1 MSATVVYRPMTDA
14 DLPAALALSEQ
25 LKWPH
30 RLDDWAMLLRLS
42 LGFVALDGE
51 RLIGT
56 AFTCPQGDY
65 ATIGLVIV
73 SSDYQG
79 KGIGRALMELA
90 LDACQTRTP
99 ILNATRAG
107 ALLYV
112 SQGFV
117 EFGQIAQHQGLAHA
131 PALHPLADSETCRP
145 LEGADQ
151 PRVLELANAATG
163 MDRGAV
169 LDVLFDAVDYSLGI
183 ESEGRLRAFALL
195 RVCGRG
201 LSIGPVVAESL
212 DQARHLIGVLLAQVP
227 GEFVRIDIPAD
238 GGLGDWLE
246 TVGLMAVDSVKQMAR
261 GGPPQVTGGV
271 RQFALVSQAIG

>member
-131 PALHPLADSETCRP
+131 PALQPLADTQTCRP

-195 RVCGRG
+195 RGCGRG
-201 LSIGPVVAESL
+201 SSIGPVVAESL
-212 DQARHLIGVLLAQVP
+212 DQARHLIAVLLAQVP

-246 TVGLMAVDSVKQMAR
+246 TVGLMAVDSVTQMAR
-261 GGPPQVTGGV
+261 GGPPQLTGDV

>member
-30 RLDDWAMLLRLS
+30 RLEDWAMLLRLS
-42 LGFVALDGE
+42 LGFVALDDE

-79 KGIGRALMELA
+79 KGIGRALMELV

-117 EFGQIAQHQGLAHA
+117 EFGQIAQHQGLAHV
-131 PALHPLADSETCRP
+131 PALQPLVGAETCRP
-145 LEGADQ
+145 LRDADKAN
-151 PRVLELANAATG
+151 VLELANAATG
-163 MDRGAV
+163 MERGTV
-169 LDVLFDAVDYSLGI
+169 INEMLGI
-183 ESEGRLRAFALL
+183 AKDSIGIERNGRLCAFAML

-201 LSIGPVVAESL
+201 LRIGPVVAENL

-227 GEFVRIDIPAD
+227 GEFVRIDVPAD
-238 GGLGDWLE
+238 CGLGDWLE
-246 TVGLMAVDSVKQMAR
+246 TVGLMAVDSVTQMAR
-261 GGPPQVTGGV
+261 GGPPRVTGDV

>member
-42 LGFVALDGE
+42 LGFVALDDE
-51 RLIGT
+51 RLMGT

-79 KGIGRALMELA
+79 KGIGRALMELV

-117 EFGQIAQHQGLAHA
+117 EFGQIAQHQGLAHV
-131 PALHPLADSETCRP
+131 PALQPLVGAKTCRP
-145 LEGADQ
+145 LRDADKAN
-151 PRVLELANAATG
+151 VLELANAATG
-163 MDRGAV
+163 MERGAV
-169 LDVLFDAVDYSLGI
+169 INELLGI
-183 ESEGRLRAFALL
+183 AKDSVGIEHNGRLCAFAML

-201 LSIGPVVAESL
+201 LSIGPVVAENL

-227 GEFVRIDIPAD
+227 GEFVRVDIPAD
-238 GGLGDWLE
+238 CGLGDWLE
-246 TVGLMAVDSVKQMAR
+246 TVGLMAVDSVTQMAR
-261 GGPPQVTGGV
+261 GGPPRVTGDV